1 MCFLINFLSWWSVH
15 WCKWNA
21 KVLHYFCVTVDSP
34 LWLLAFTLCWV
45 HIYNC
50 YIFFLDWSHDPYV
63 VSFLVSSNSLYF
75 EVCFAW
81 RKYCY
86 SSFLLIFICMEY
98 LFPCPHFQSVY
109 VPGSEVSPLLTAYIG
124 VLFFIHSSSL
134 CHLVGAFNPFT
145 FKVIISMY
153 VPVTIFLILLGLFL

>member
-98 LFPCPHFQSVY
+98 LFPYTHFQSVC
-109 VPGSEVSPLLTAYIG
+109 VPRSEVVLLQTVCIWILFWYPLSQ
-124 VLFFIHSSSL
+124 FISL
-134 CHLVGAFNPFT
+134 SWS
-145 FKVIISMY
+145 I
-153 VPVTIFLILLGLFL
+153 